1 MAVMLEKIQRV
12 WVRLIWPLKAAL
24 LVLVLASL
32 FLIGRSCRNVDPKI
46 AILEGEKIIL
56 KVQLLEGEKAHE
68 AQRKEWDKKTAEL
81 QGHID
86 SANTEI
92 ARLDQAAEAS
102 SKEREGL
109 EEELKA
115 VQGDLG
121 KENKILREL
130 YGKAKQELDLS
141 QKARTEDGKIIFN
154 LKEQIAVERAAK
166 LTFQKDWLNEKQLR
180 ELVEKQSKLKDVKI
194 LQLKAKNVLS
204 LGANG
209 LFIAGM
215 AYLALKK

>member
-1 MAVMLEKIQRV
+1 MALKEKIQAL
-12 WVRLIWPLKAAL
+12 WKRLALPAKVVVSAL
-24 LVLVLASL
+24 LLICL
-32 FLIGRSCRNVDPKI
+32 FLIARSCRSVDPKI
-46 AILEGEKIIL
+46 QILEGEKIVL
-56 KVQLLEGEKAHE
+56 KQQLTASEKTHE

-81 QGHID
+81 QGYID

-109 EEELKA
+109 EEELKL

-130 YGKAKQELDLS
+130 YRAAKAELDLS

-166 LTFQKDWLNEKQLR
+166 LTFQKDYLDTKAL
-180 ELVEKQSKLKDVKI
+180 LKTVEDQNRLKDVKI
-194 LQLKAKNVLS
+194 LQLKAKSALS